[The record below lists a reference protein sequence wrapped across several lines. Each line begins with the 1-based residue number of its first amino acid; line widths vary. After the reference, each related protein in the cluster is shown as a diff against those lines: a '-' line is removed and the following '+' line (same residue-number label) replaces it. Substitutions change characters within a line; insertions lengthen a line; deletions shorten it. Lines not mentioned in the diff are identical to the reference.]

1 MPPPTLCVFVYVP
14 ECSHGGQRITS
25 SVGPHLLPCFK
36 QEFFFFFFFLLH
48 EPVWLAHKFL

>member
-25 SVGPHLLPCFK
+25 SVGPHLLPRFK
-36 QEFFFFFFFLLH
+36 QEFFFFFLLH
-48 EPVWLAHKFL
+48 EPGWLAHKFL